1 MRRHSGATLA
11 PMPSKHAD
19 HTLSTTDHPVT
30 LGGHRS
36 PRLLVFD
43 VNETLSDMSPMA
55 LRFEDVGAPAH
66 LAATWFAGLLR
77 DGFALTA
84 VGTSDSF
91 AHIAAESL
99 KVGLH
104 GVPLNRGAADAVSH
118 IMEGFFGL
126 PVHTDVPDGI
136 AALGDLG
143 IRLVTLSNGSAS
155 VAEALLG
162 RAGIREHFERLL
174 TVEDAGRWKPAPE
187 AYAYALQLC
196 GVDPA
201 DAMLVAVHPWDIDG
215 ASRAGLSTAW
225 VHRGGG
231 LYPEYFEA
239 PDLRALSLM
248 DLAEQLG

>member
-1 MRRHSGATLA
+1 
-11 PMPSKHAD
+11 MPSEHVD
-19 HTLSTTDHPVT
+19 PSLPTVDHPVST
-30 LGGHRS
+30 DGHR
-36 PRLLVFD
+36 PPHLLIFD

-55 LRFEDVGAPAH
+55 KRFEDVGAPAH
-66 LAATWFAGLLR
+66 LATTWFAGLLR

-84 VGTSDSF
+84 VGSSDTF

-99 KVGLH
+99 TVGFH

-118 IMEGFFGL
+118 IMEGFLGL
-126 PVHTDVPDGI
+126 PVHADVPDGI
-136 AALGDLG
+136 VALGGLG

-155 VAEALLG
+155 VAEALLD

-187 AYAYALQLC
+187 AYAYALQQCALN
-196 GVDPA
+196 PE

-215 ASRAGLSTAW
+215 ASRAGLATAW
-225 VHRGGG
+225 VNRTGGP
-231 LYPEYFEA
+231 YPEYFEA
-239 PDLRALSLM
+239 PDLRALSLT

>member
-1 MRRHSGATLA
+1 MSSEQ
-11 PMPSKHAD
+11 MDPSPAVD
-19 HTLSTTDHPVT
+19 STTSPA
-30 LGGHRS
+30 GPRR
-36 PRLLVFD
+36 PRLLIFD

-55 LRFEDVGAPAH
+55 KRFEDVGAPAH

-84 VGTSDSF
+84 VDSSASF

-99 KVGLH
+99 KGGLH
-104 GVPLNRGAADAVSH
+104 GVPLNRGATDAISH
-118 IMEGFFGL
+118 IMEGFLGL
-126 PVHTDVPDGI
+126 PVHADVPDGV
-136 AALGDLG
+136 AALGGLG

-162 RAGIREHFERLL
+162 RAGIREHFEHLL

-187 AYAYALQLC
+187 AYAHALQQC
-196 GVDPA
+196 GVQPQ

-225 VHRGGG
+225 VNRTGGP
-231 LYPEYFEA
+231 YPEYFEA
-239 PDLRALSLM
+239 ADLRAASLM